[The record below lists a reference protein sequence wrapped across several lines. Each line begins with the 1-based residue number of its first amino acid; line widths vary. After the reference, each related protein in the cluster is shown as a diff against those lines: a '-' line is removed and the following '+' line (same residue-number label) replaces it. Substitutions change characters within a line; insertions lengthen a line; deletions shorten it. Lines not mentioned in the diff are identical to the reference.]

1 MANPFLARF
10 EDSPALV
17 NPDKH
22 RRFESALI
30 KLNDYMD
37 APHQRELAA
46 ANDNDDDFWFADN
59 DWRSALRPYVVVNGI
74 LQVPIK
80 GVLLHDFGYQYFDWA
95 TGYVYIE
102 KAIERGMGDNNVKG
116 IALVI
121 DSPGGEVAGNFDLVD
136 KIFAWRGTK
145 PIRAYASESAYSAAY
160 SIASAADSITVSR
173 TGGVGS
179 IGVVTSHVDVSK
191 MMDDYGYKITFIYAG
206 AHKVDGN
213 PYEALKPEVKERI
226 QARIDELYS
235 IFVQTVARNR
245 DMDEQAVRDTEALT
259 FTASEA
265 TQNGLADK
273 IGERDASI
281 AAFAVELSLDDGD
294 DQMAN
299 VNDNKDNAATVTLA
313 DFEKGKTEAHAAGVV
328 VGKAEGKAE
337 GVKEGMTAAVTRINA
352 ILDSEEGKK
361 RPKAALSAALKTSM
375 TVEEATAFLADL
387 AEEKAAAPSKTDDK
401 DGKGKDGKGKP
412 NATRDGFS
420 ARMDSEPNPDVGEPG
435 EEDAS
440 ATAKDERIN
449 RTLAH
454 FGKPK
459 EKAAA

>member
-17 NPDKH
+17 HPDKH
-22 RRFESALI
+22 RRFEAALI

-46 ANDNDDDFWFADN
+46 ANNNDDDFWFADN
-59 DWRSALRPYVVVNGI
+59 DWRSVLRPYVVIKGI
-74 LQVPIK
+74 LQIPIK

-95 TGYVYIE
+95 TGYLYIE

-121 DSPGGEVAGNFDLVD
+121 DSPGGEVAGNFSLVD
-136 KIFAWRGTK
+136 KIFEWRGTK

-179 IGVVTSHVDVSK
+179 IGVVTAHVDVSK
-191 MMDDYGYKITFIYAG
+191 MMDDWGYKVTFIYAG

-213 PYEALKPEVKERI
+213 PYEALKPDVKARI

-265 TQNGLADK
+265 TQNGLADF

-281 AAFAVELSLDDGD
+281 AAFAVEVSLDDGD

-299 VNDNKDNAATVTLA
+299 VNDNKDTASISLA
-313 DFEKGKTEAHAAGVV
+313 DFEKDKTEAHASGVA
-328 VGKAEGKAE
+328 VGKAEGKTE
-337 GVKEGMTAAVTRINA
+337 GKTEGLKEGAVAERTRIMS
-352 ILDSEEGKK
+352 ILDSDEGKK
-361 RPKAALSAALKTSM
+361 RPKAALSAALKTDLS
-375 TVEEATAFLADL
+375 VDQASAFLADL
-387 AEEKAAAPSKTDDK
+387 AEEKVTVV
-401 DGKGKDGKGKP
+401 GNGKP

-420 ARMDSEPNPDVGEPG
+420 ACMDSEPNPDVGEPG
-435 EEDAS
+435 EEDADAS
-440 ATAKDERIN
+440 AKDARVN
-449 RTLAH
+449 KTLAH
-454 FGKPK
+454 FPK
-459 EKAAA
+459 KKTAA

>member
-17 NPDKH
+17 HPDKH
-22 RRFESALI
+22 RRFEASLI

-37 APHQRELAA
+37 AQHQRELAA
-46 ANDNDDDFWFADN
+46 SNGNDDFWFADN
-59 DWRSALRPYVVVNGI
+59 DWRSVLRPYVVVNGV
-74 LQVPIK
+74 LQIPVK

-102 KAIERGMGDNNVKG
+102 KAIERGMGDGNVKG

-179 IGVVTSHVDVSK
+179 IGVVTAHVDVSK
-191 MMDDYGYKITFIYAG
+191 MMDDWGYKVTFIYAG

-245 DMDEQAVRDTEALT
+245 EMDEQAVRDTEALT

-265 TQNGLADK
+265 TQNGLADN

-281 AAFAVELSLDDGD
+281 AAFAVELSLNDGD

-299 VNDNKDNAATVTLA
+299 VNENKDNAATVTLA
-313 DFEKGKTEAHAAGVV
+313 DFEKGKAEAHAAGVV

-337 GVKEGMTAAVTRINA
+337 GLKEGASAAVTRINA

-387 AEEKAAAPSKTDDK
+387 AEEKASAPIK
-401 DGKGKDGKGKP
+401 DEKDSKGKP
-412 NATRDGFS
+412 NATRDAFS
-420 ARMDSEPNPDVGEPG
+420 ARMDADGNPDVGEPG
-435 EEDAS
+435 EEDAE
-440 ATAKDERIN
+440 ATAKNERVN
-449 RTLAH
+449 RTLAA
-454 FGKPK
+454 FPKPK
-459 EKAAA
+459 HKAVA